1 MPVTVSSTQSGGL
14 AQRHGVEAGDRIIAI
29 NGNEINDILDYRFY
43 ETDRRLEILLEKPD
57 GGRREITVRKG
68 QYDSLGVECGTYLMD
83 KQRSCRNKCVF
94 CFIDQLP
101 RGMRKSLY
109 FKDDDDRLSFLFGN
123 YITLTNIDEREIERI
138 IKMRISPVNI
148 SVHTTNPAL
157 RVRMMK
163 NPHAGEVLRF
173 IGMLADGGIR
183 LNCQI
188 VLCPEW
194 NDGAELDRTL
204 RDLTDLC
211 PAVQS
216 IAVVPVGLTRHREGL
231 EKLRMF
237 SPEECG
243 AVIDQ
248 IETFGDM
255 CVRNFGSRIVYPSDE
270 FYLNAGREIRGDEF
284 YEDYAQLENGVGMVS
299 LLMSEFLSAAD
310 DEQGDSGHYSASV
323 ACGTSIA
330 PILKKLLD
338 PAQKK
343 WHNANWKVYPIVNH
357 FFGEKITVS
366 GLITGHDLIEQL
378 RGQELGDRLLISSS
392 MLDSSGAVFLDD
404 LTLQDAEN
412 ALGVPVRA
420 VSSDGYELLDALLG
434 R

>member
-14 AQRHGVEAGDRIIAI
+14 AQRHGVEVGDRIIAI

-163 NPHAGEVLRF
+163 NLHAGEVLRF

>member
-1 MPVTVSSTQSGGL
+1 MPVTVSETQSGGL
-14 AQRHGVEAGDRIIAI
+14 AEKHGMEPGDRILSI

-43 ETDRRLEILLEKPD
+43 ETDRLLRILLEKSD
-57 GGRREITVRKG
+57 GSRRELTVRKG

-83 KQRSCRNKCVF
+83 RQRSCRNKCVF

-101 RGMRKSLY
+101 KGMRKSLY

-123 YITLTNIDEREIERI
+123 YITLTNIDEREIDRI

-173 IGMLADGGIR
+173 IKKLADGGIR

-194 NDGAELDRTL
+194 NDGAELNRTL
-204 RDLTDLC
+204 CDLTELC

-216 IAVVPVGLTRHREGL
+216 VAVVPVGLTRHREGL
-231 EKLRMF
+231 EPLRMF
-237 SPEECG
+237 TPEECG
-243 AVIDQ
+243 EVIDQ
-248 IETFGDM
+248 IEQFGDQ
-255 CVRNFGSRIVYPSDE
+255 CVAKFGSRIVYPSDE
-270 FYLNAGREIRGDEF
+270 FYLSAGREIRGEEF

-299 LLMSEFLSAAD
+299 LLQNEFLAAMEDEEGD
-310 DEQGDSGHYSASV
+310 DGHYSASV

-330 PILKKLLD
+330 PILKKILD
-338 PAQKK
+338 LAGKK

-366 GLITGHDLIEQL
+366 GLITGQDLTAQL
-378 RGQELGDRLLISSS
+378 HGKELGERLLISSS
-392 MLDSSGAVFLDD
+392 MLESTGSMFLDD
-404 LTLQDAEN
+404 RTLEEVERD
-412 ALGVPVRA
+412 LGIPVAA
-420 VSSDGYELLDALLG
+420 VNCDGYELLDALLG